1 MLLLLLL
8 LLLLLFQP
16 PLPLL
21 PPLLLLLLLL
31 LLLPLLQQEKRRALV
46 LGLGPALARG
56 LRLSRSYLALA
67 PAALELLVLGP
78 QRDGVAAGADT
89 LRHAHAQ

>member
-1 MLLLLLL
+1 MAL
-8 LLLLLFQP
+8 Q
-16 PLPLL
+16 LPLS
-21 PPLLLLLLLL
+21 L

-67 PAALELLVLGP
+67 PAALELQKAGLAKLGWCTWLKLAYSSHGSP
-78 QRDGVAAGADT
+78 FMLSEAIKSAPKSA
-89 LRHAHAQ
+89 